1 MPPKGVRRGS
11 VDQEPAALSDDSG
24 DEGGASGGAR
34 GASLEQIQSLLSA
47 TLAQALAPVQEQLK
61 EQAAAA
67 GEIAEELAVLKGEKA
82 AAAVAEIAIQR
93 LQTEDSEATDH
104 NVPGHHK

>member
-11 VDQEPAALSDDSG
+11 VDQEPTALSDDSG
-24 DEGGASGGAR
+24 DEGGASREAR